1 MRFAVFG
8 AGAVGGYFGARLAH
22 SQNEVV
28 FIARGEHLQVMRT
41 RGLLIESIKG
51 DLQLPSVKVTD
62 NPETVGEADVV
73 LVAVK
78 TWQLHE
84 AAQKM
89 KPLCGSRTLVL
100 PLLNGVEAPDQLGN
114 AVGFKHVLA
123 GLAKIIAY
131 KAGPG
136 HIRHIGAEPHIAFG
150 KLDNRASQ
158 RCRDLLRAF
167 EEAGISAE
175 IPPDIYSALWSK
187 FLIVAAWGGV
197 GAVTRA
203 PVGVIRKLPQTRN
216 MLIQAMEEIAEV
228 AQARSIHLPQTIVTK
243 TLSFIDALPSN
254 NTTSL
259 QRDLAEGR
267 PSELDAWNGA
277 VVRLARQVVVA
288 TPLNEFIY
296 GSLLPLELRSRK
308 ELAFDET
315 PAL

>member
-1 MRFAVFG
+1 MKFAIFG

-51 DLQLPSVKVTD
+51 DLQLPSVQVTED
-62 NPETVGEADVV
+62 PDAVGEADVV

-78 TWQLHE
+78 TWQLQE
-84 AAQKM
+84 AAHNM
-89 KPLCGSRTLVL
+89 KTLCGSRTLVL
-100 PLLNGVEAPDQLGN
+100 PLLNGVEAADQLGN
-114 AVGFKHVLA
+114 AIGFEHVLA

-136 HIRHIGAEPHIAFG
+136 HIRHIGAEPYIAFG
-150 KLDNRASQ
+150 ELDNRASQ
-158 RCRDLLRAF
+158 RCRDLLHIF
-167 EEAGISAE
+167 EQAGISAE

-197 GAVTRA
+197 GAVTQA
-203 PVGVIRKLPQTRN
+203 PVGVIRNLPQTRS
-216 MLIQAMEEIAEV
+216 MLIQAMEEITEV
-228 AQARSIHLPQTIVTK
+228 ARARSIDLPQDILKK

-267 PSELDAWNGA
+267 PSELDAWSGA
-277 VVRLARQVVVA
+277 VVRLARQSAVA
-288 TPLNEFIY
+288 APLNQFIY
-296 GSLLPLELRSRK
+296 ASLLPLELRSRK
-308 ELAFDET
+308 QLAFDKT

>member
-1 MRFAVFG
+1 MKFAVFG

-28 FIARGEHLQVMRT
+28 FIARGEHLQAIRN
-41 RGLLIESIKG
+41 RGMLIESIKG
-51 DLQLPSVKVTD
+51 DLQLPSVQATE
-62 NPETVGEADVV
+62 NPEAVGEADVV

-100 PLLNGVEAPDQLGN
+100 PLLNGVEAPEQLGN

-136 HIRHIGAEPHIAFG
+136 HIRHIGAEPYIAFG
-150 KLDNRASQ
+150 ELDNRASR
-158 RCRDLLRAF
+158 RCRDLLRIF

-175 IPPDIYSALWSK
+175 IPPDIYSAMWSK

-203 PVGVIRKLPQTRN
+203 PVGVIRNLPQTRN
-216 MLIQAMEEIAEV
+216 MLIQAMKEIAAV
-228 AQARSIHLPQTIVTK
+228 AQARSIHLPQDTLTK

-267 PSELDAWNGA
+267 PSELEAWNGA
-277 VVRLARQVVVA
+277 VVRLAQQTAVA
-288 TPLNEFIY
+288 APLNEFIY
-296 GSLLPLELRSRK
+296 ASLLPLELRCQK
-308 ELAFDET
+308 QLAFDET
-315 PAL
+315 PVL